1 MKLSLVFYFLL
12 LRTAV
17 GTIISLLPLMRM
29 RAAERHIRFNCVLG
43 LVLAGGAAALH
54 NSAVGNEPPEGWP
67 RGIDAFL
74 SLKGSMPL
82 TVVLFCIGCLIANGL
97 FGTFRR
103 RGGRTLL
110 IATSIAGVAAT
121 LGTARFS
128 PYAGDP
134 GALTVLTLNGL
145 LGGLFMGAILN
156 AMTLG
161 HFYLMIRGLPLAA
174 LKKAGW
180 FVAGAL
186 VLRMLLFGLV
196 LLFWEGA
203 SELLLERELVWTAWR
218 IAFGFIGPLTLLWM
232 VSDTVRL
239 KHTQAATGLL
249 YVAVGFAL
257 MGELAAMY
265 LEVHTGL
272 PV

>member
-1 MKLSLVFYFLL
+1 MRLSLVFYFLL
-12 LRTAV
+12 ARTAV
-17 GTIISLLPLMRM
+17 GTLVSLLPLMRM

-43 LVLAGGAAALH
+43 LVLAGSAAALH
-54 NSAVGNEPPEGWP
+54 NAAVGANIPNDWP
-67 RGIDAFL
+67 HGLDAFL
-74 SLKGSMPL
+74 SFRGSMPM
-82 TVVLFCIGCLIANGL
+82 TVVLFCVGCLIANGL

-103 RGGRTLL
+103 RAGRIALL
-110 IATSIAGVAAT
+110 LTSLAGIAATS
-121 LGTARFS
+121 GTARFS
-128 PYAGDP
+128 PYAGDT
-134 GALTVLTLNGL
+134 GALAVLTLNGL

-174 LKKAGW
+174 LKRAGW
-180 FVAGAL
+180 FVAGVLA
-186 VLRMLLFGLV
+186 LRMLLFGLV
-196 LLFWEGA
+196 LLFWNGA
-203 SELLLERELVWTAWR
+203 SETLLERELVWTAWR
-218 IAFGFIGPLTLLWM
+218 VAFGFVGPLTLLWM